1 MLDIAQKQRDLA
13 LKANAKPNQR
23 IGGLFPLICQ
33 KEWMMQ
39 AMWNVL
45 RNRGAETAGTDG
57 KIKAMYYDGKTRSL
71 NANAIKR
78 VEEVCQ
84 SLASGSYRPQP
95 ARRIYIPKANGKMRP
110 IGISTLDDRMV
121 CHGFWFLII

>member
-13 LKANAKPNQR
+13 LKAKAKPHQR

-45 RNRGAETAGTDG
+45 HNQGAETAGIDG
-57 KIKAMYYDGKTRSL
+57 KVKAIYYDAETSSL
-71 NANAIKR
+71 NSNAIKR
-78 VEEVCQ
+78 VEEDRY
-84 SLASGSYRPQP
+84 LASGR
-95 ARRIYIPKANGKMRP
+95 
-110 IGISTLDDRMV
+110 
-121 CHGFWFLII
+121 